1 MLCRRC
7 LCPHFV
13 CCVVLPCCIACL
25 QGMLK
30 EYAANPAQ
38 NWKAKDTAIYL
49 VLALTVQGK
58 TGACTRVPVRG
69 LLRKARKY

>member
-1 MLCRRC
+1 MLCHRC

-30 EYAANPAQ
+30 EYVANPAQ

-58 TGACTRVPVRG
+58 TGARTRLPVRG
-69 LLRKARKY
+69 LLRKARKC